1 MNRKTAF
8 AILAT
13 LLIGSAGAAEPPARK
28 LNVLAVCAHPDDVE
42 YSVGGT
48 LLKYRNQGH
57 NIYIV
62 LTTSGNTGSN
72 VMTNRALIGET
83 REKEMLKAA
92 QAYGAEVRFL
102 RNDDERLLDTNE
114 TRTQV
119 LDAMRWADPD
129 VIFTHSSDD
138 ESTDHRVTS
147 QLVRAMI
154 LSLPGVNQRATER
167 PCTKKVSLFMWENDA
182 GVNSLPEVYV
192 DISDE
197 FPKKLEAMGCHRSQ
211 YDYMTTFN
219 CELGSDMRKLDA
231 FRGMQC
237 GCEYAECFRAF
248 RIHGYMPDFK
258 LLP

>member
-1 MNRKTAF
+1 MN
-8 AILAT
+8 ILA
-13 LLIGSAGAAEPPARK
+13 IG
-28 LNVLAVCAHPDDVE
+28 AHPDDVDE
-42 YSVGGT
+42 HVGGT
-48 LLKYRNQGH
+48 LLKYAKAGH
-57 NIYIV
+57 RIFIV
-62 LTTSGNTGSN
+62 LTTSGNTGSSKK
-72 VMTNRALIGET
+72 MDPKEIERI
-83 REKEMLKAA
+83 REAEASESAK
-92 QAYGAEVRFL
+92 AYGAQIRFL
-102 RNDDERLLDTNE
+102 RADDERLLDTDE
-114 TRTQV
+114 MRTKV